1 MNTIILIIGIAFEF
15 LLNETMR
22 ITNKKGGK

>member
-1 MNTIILIIGIAFEF
+1 MNTIILIIGIAFGF

-22 ITNKKGGK
+22 IMNKKGGK